1 MAVERHEAP
10 RNRRAVNEL
19 PKIPACH
26 VCRNHHNNACPA
38 LWGGDPEPV
47 EPERRG

>member
-1 MAVERHEAP
+1 MTDDRRPVP
-10 RNRRAVNEL
+10 RAVNEL

-26 VCRNHHNNACPA
+26 VCGNHHYNACPA

-47 EPERRG
+47 EPERRA